1 MQIQDSIWR
10 SVIPEYMYITL
21 LRANRISR
29 ITSAFQQ
36 TDVISTWI
44 RAVDSQSDKR
54 IFYSYD

>member
-21 LRANRISR
+21 LISR